1 MVTKWV
7 RVLPVVL
14 AGLSVGEILIR
25 DSGPHTGPRSGLAAV
40 LLLALATTLPLGF
53 VLRAERV
60 ARGVA
65 AVGLSAACVLA
76 LVSFRAPTAAGVV
89 AQLTCVYVLGR
100 GGWAGL
106 GGVLVVPYVVT
117 ALASDHEVTRVVA
130 VLVATLASAA
140 AATGVT
146 HHVRHTVL
154 AHSATER
161 AFADTLLEHAARGER
176 ARIAR
181 ELHDVV
187 AHHISMIAVQAET
200 ARLTTAGLPAE
211 GATRFLA
218 IGDTARTAL
227 TEMRRL
233 LGVLREDANGTDT
246 RVERRPQPGLG
257 QLLELLDESR
267 DAAGSR
273 TRLIVSGPVGA
284 LDPGIEVTAYRIV
297 QEALTNARRHAPG
310 AAVDVE
316 LRYGIEELAVRVRD
330 NGPGPASSDSPG
342 HGLLGMRERAAMV
355 GGTLHTGPAPG
366 GGFLVEALLPVKS
379 EALT

>member
-1 MVTKWV
+1 MTKWV
-7 RVLPVVL
+7 RSLPAVL
-14 AGLSVGEILIR
+14 AGLSVCEVLVR
-25 DSGPHTGPRSGLAAV
+25 SSGPHIGPRSGLAAV
-40 LLLALATTLPLGF
+40 LLLAVAAPLPLAL
-53 VLRAERV
+53 VLRSERV
-60 ARGVA
+60 ARGA
-65 AVGLSAACVLA
+65 AALGLSGACVLA
-76 LVSFRAPTAAGVV
+76 LVPFRSLTVAAAV
-89 AQLTCVYVLGR
+89 AQLTCVYVLVR
-100 GGWAGL
+100 AGWTRL

-117 ALASDHEVTRVVA
+117 ALVSDHPTTQVAA
-130 VLVATLASAA
+130 VLVATFAAAA
-140 AATGVT
+140 AATGIAQQ
-146 HHVRHTVL
+146 VRSTAL

-187 AHHISMIAVQAET
+187 AHHISMIAVQAEN

-233 LGVLREDANGTDT
+233 LGVLREDAQGTDT
-246 RVERRPQPGLG
+246 GVRRRPQPGLG

-273 TRLIVSGPVGA
+273 TRLIVSGPVAA

-316 LRYGIEELAVRVRD
+316 LRYGAEELAVRVRD
-330 NGPGPASSDSPG
+330 NGPGPAASGSPG
-342 HGLLGMRERAAMV
+342 HGLLGMRERTATV
-355 GGTLHTGPAPG
+355 GGTLHIGPAPG
-366 GGFLVEALLPVKS
+366 GGFLVEARLPVKS
-379 EALT
+379 EAPA